1 MTAFVLCD
9 SLTFNTPPNA
19 LPVESP
25 SFTVEA
31 KNNKEVLI
39 QWITNAEENNDYF
52 EVLRRSEN
60 KAFESI
66 GRVEGQGNS
75 LELEVYKVID
85 SEPNPGHNYYQI
97 KQVDFDGKFTVSE
110 IRSAFI
116 RPKETIKLF
125 PNPAK
130 DEINLILKE
139 EAEATIY
146 NVDGKLLLTTLIND
160 LSTSS
165 ITINH
170 LPKGLYLLKV
180 KQSNDIHTLR
190 FIKE

>member
-9 SLTFNTPPNA
+9 SLTLNTPPNA